1 VLQTKVQEKEEENL
15 CNPSQKIQQVKV
27 FEKIYPVYF
36 GFSADLLFWVAIDS
50 LFLTIV
56 KGFSASQIVF
66 ITDFALIV
74 SIILNI
80 PIRMIVSKIG
90 NIASVRIGSLLVMI
104 ASVIL
109 TFSSM
114 YPMFLLG
121 MTLKYVGVTFY
132 EIHSV
137 ILKNNLK
144 SVDRSDDFSKI
155 QTRGYT
161 YYSSFTA
168 VIAFVATP
176 MFNLN
181 NYLPMYC
188 CVGCTVIA
196 FVLSWFLKDYSGNIA
211 QQQDMTKGKQAFRYR
226 KLIMIIIAFG
236 LSYALLA
243 STQQEGKLFVQE
255 VFFRSFS
262 EEQVVLLIGTMICIS
277 RVVRI
282 VSNIVSYHLYRKIK
296 RAIYPVLMGA
306 LLTAVLLLTIGSFV
320 NIKPLQVVIMI
331 LGYII
336 ILFLRDPYKVFMYDI
351 ALANCNE
358 EEQKSMVVYLQLSFK
373 LFYAAFL
380 LGVTA
385 LLKIQPMISMMILF
399 IIVAFVSVV
408 INLYITFKN
417 RNV

>member
-1 VLQTKVQEKEEENL
+1 MSQTNIREQN
-15 CNPSQKIQQVKV
+15 VKT
-27 FEKIYPVYF
+27 FERIYPVYF

-56 KGFSASQIVF
+56 KSFSPSQIVF

-74 SIILNI
+74 SILLNV

-90 NIASVRIGSLLVMI
+90 NIVSVRLGSLFVMI

-121 MTLKYVGVTFY
+121 MTLKYIGVTFY

-144 SVDRSDDFSKI
+144 SVGRSDDFSKI
-155 QTRGYT
+155 QIRGYT
-161 YYSSFTA
+161 FYSSFTA
-168 VIAFVATP
+168 VIAFIATP

-188 CVGCTVIA
+188 CIGSTVIA
-196 FVLSWFLKDYSGNIA
+196 FTLSWFLRDYSGDIV
-211 QQQDMTKGKQAFRYR
+211 QEKVTPKTKQKFRY
-226 KLIMIIIAFG
+226 KELLPIILVFG
-236 LSYALLA
+236 LSSALLT
-243 STQQEGKLFVQE
+243 SSQQEGKLFSQG

-262 EEQVVLLIGTMICIS
+262 EKQVVLLIGAMICIS
-277 RVVRI
+277 RIVRI
-282 VSNIVSYHLYRKIK
+282 ASNIVSYRLYRRLK

-306 LLTAVLLLTIGSFV
+306 LLLALLLSTFGSFV
-320 NIKPLQVVIMI
+320 TVKALQVVIMI

-336 ILFLRDPYKVFMYDI
+336 ILFLRDPYKVFMYDL
-351 ALANCNE
+351 ALTKCNE
-358 EEQKSMVVYLQLSFK
+358 EEQKSMVVYLQLSYK
-373 LFYAAFL
+373 IFYAVFL

-385 LLKIQPMISMMILF
+385 LIKIRPMISMMILL
-399 IIVAFVSVV
+399 IIVTSIAVGLNFYVT
-408 INLYITFKN
+408 IKD
-417 RNV
+417 RRG

>member
-1 VLQTKVQEKEEENL
+1 MLQTKVQEKEEENL

>member
-1 VLQTKVQEKEEENL
+1 
-15 CNPSQKIQQVKV
+15 
-27 FEKIYPVYF
+27 
-36 GFSADLLFWVAIDS
+36 
-50 LFLTIV
+50 
-56 KGFSASQIVF
+56 
-66 ITDFALIV
+66 
-74 SIILNI
+74 
-80 PIRMIVSKIG
+80 MIVSKIG